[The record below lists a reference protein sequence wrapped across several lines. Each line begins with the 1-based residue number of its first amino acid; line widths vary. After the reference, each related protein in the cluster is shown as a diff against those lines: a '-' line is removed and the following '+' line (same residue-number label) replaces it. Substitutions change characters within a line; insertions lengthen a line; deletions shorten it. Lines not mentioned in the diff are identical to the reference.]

1 MDDELDQL
9 VSFRFFF
16 DHFFLPENASTCF
29 ACLFSHDL
37 KFHKHFHC
45 WNRRIRWWPV
55 SSLVVISEVAAFFAV
70 QHHFLSR
77 SWTQMC
83 QFTENQE
90 AKITLYIFK
99 ALFPSFL
106 IWLYQLFFIISLK
119 MAERSEAKNAK
130 QSFASKISVIF
141 KFDAKLRFALLVSL
155 RSTIFSEI
163 NMNEQ

>member
-1 MDDELDQL
+1 
-9 VSFRFFF
+9 
-16 DHFFLPENASTCF
+16 
-29 ACLFSHDL
+29 
-37 KFHKHFHC
+37 
-45 WNRRIRWWPV
+45 
-55 SSLVVISEVAAFFAV
+55 
-70 QHHFLSR
+70 
-77 SWTQMC
+77 MC